1 MPVDVRVYSK
11 NNKNKM
17 KYELL
22 CDEVIFSDYHIILS
36 YDISLTWL
44 LRLDLGR

>member
-1 MPVDVRVYSK
+1 MPVDVKVYSK
-11 NNKNKM
+11 NIKIQ
-17 KYELL
+17 YELL
-22 CDEVIFSDYHIILS
+22 CDEVIFSNYHIILS